1 MPNQEDVLSY
11 ARSLAETLQEDLAW
25 NPGPPGSSKGWW
37 EISDQKQLPVL
48 MANAFA
54 GMEFLR
60 QYAGEDSFWTSRAA
74 EVYQSKG
81 DNQSTESGARA
92 VGDVLLT
99 WVRQVEAGISEIVG
113 ARAWSEVGLI
123 STDVMGQVRR
133 LLDDRQ
139 THPAAAIVLC
149 GAALESALRA
159 LVDAHG
165 LELTARPSLNAY
177 TQLLRKEELITKQE
191 VKDLEQI
198 GGLRNAAAHGQ
209 FDELSRERA
218 GLMEQQTNLLLSKI
232 SELQK

>member
-1 MPNQEDVLSY
+1 MHKQEDVLSY
-11 ARSLAETLQEDLAW
+11 ARALAEALQESLVW
-25 NPGPPGSSKGWW
+25 TPGRNGDGRGWW
-37 EISDQKQLPVL
+37 KMPDQRQLPTL

-60 QYAGEDSFWTSRAA
+60 QYAGPDSFWTLRAV

-99 WVRQVEAGISEIVG
+99 WVRQVEAGVSEIVG

-123 STDVMGQVRR
+123 STDMMGQVRR
-133 LLDDRQ
+133 LLDDKQ

-159 LVDAHG
+159 LIEARG
-165 LELTARPSLNAY
+165 L
-177 TQLLRKEELITKQE
+177 
-191 VKDLEQI
+191 
-198 GGLRNAAAHGQ
+198 G
-209 FDELSRERA
+209 
-218 GLMEQQTNLLLSKI
+218 
-232 SELQK
+232 

>member
-1 MPNQEDVLSY
+1 MPTQEDVLSY
-11 ARSLAETLQEDLAW
+11 ARSLAGTLQEGLVW
-25 NPGPPGSSKGWW
+25 TPGREDRGWW
-37 EISDQKQLPVL
+37 KISDHQQLPTL

-60 QYAGEDSFWTSRAA
+60 QYAGAESFWTSRAA
-74 EVYQSKG
+74 EVYQSRG

-99 WVRQVEAGISEIVG
+99 WVRQVEAGVSEIVG
-113 ARAWSEVGLI
+113 ARSRSEVGVI
-123 STDVMGQVRR
+123 STDMMGQVRR
-133 LLDDRQ
+133 LLDDKQ

-159 LVDAHG
+159 LAEARG
-165 LELTARPSLNAY
+165 LELTERPSLSAY
-177 TQLLRKEELITKQE
+177 SRLLRKDELITKQE
-191 VKDLEQI
+191 AKDLEQV

-218 GLMEQQTNLLLSKI
+218 GLMEQQTNLLLSRI
-232 SELQK
+232 AELQM

>member
-1 MPNQEDVLSY
+1 MPNQEHVLSY
-11 ARSLAETLQEDLAW
+11 ARSLAETLREDLVW
-25 NPGPPGSSKGWW
+25 NPGRNQDGRGWW
-37 EISDQKQLPVL
+37 EINDRRLLPAL

-74 EVYQSKG
+74 EVYQNKG

-99 WVRQVEAGISEIVG
+99 WVRQVEAGVGEIVG

-123 STDVMGQVRR
+123 STEMMGQVRR

-149 GAALESALRA
+149 GAALESALRSLIEA
-159 LVDAHG
+159 RG
-165 LELTARPSLNAY
+165 LELTERPSLGAY
-177 TQLLRKEELITKQE
+177 TRLLRKEELITKQE
-191 VKDLEQI
+191 AKDLDQV
-198 GGLRNAAAHGQ
+198 GGLRNAAAHGE

-232 SELQK
+232 SELQM

>member
-1 MPNQEDVLSY
+1 MPNQEEVLSY
-11 ARSLAETLQEDLAW
+11 ARSLAEVLQEGLVW
-25 NPGPPGSSKGWW
+25 NPGRNNRGWW
-37 EISDQKQLPVL
+37 QITDHKQLPIL

-60 QYAGEDSFWTSRAA
+60 QYAGADSFWTSRAA

-99 WVRQVEAGISEIVG
+99 WVRQIEAGVGEIVG
-113 ARAWSEVGLI
+113 ARVWSEVGLI
-123 STDVMGQVRR
+123 STDMMGQVRR

-149 GAALESALRA
+149 GAALESGLRA
-159 LVDAHG
+159 LIEARG
-165 LELTARPSLNAY
+165 LELTERPSLSAY
-177 TQLLRKEELITKQE
+177 ARLLRKEELLTKQE
-191 VKDLEQI
+191 AKDLEQV

-209 FDELSRERA
+209 FGELSRERA
-218 GLMEQQTNLLLSKI
+218 GLMEQQTNLLLSRI
-232 SELQK
+232 SELQL